1 MNDDEDLELQALQRQ
16 LDDAFQTTRP
26 RAGFEDHLWAELQ
39 VRRPLLQRVRGAVAG
54 LVGGAR
60 RVPAAPAAA
69 VAVVLVIAIGVGIL
83 SHGGLHFGGGAS
95 STSGLAIHDQSGSS
109 QSNGGSGAFGAL
121 PAPAA
126 RGGSNA
132 PPLMAL
138 PTYKAVNLYDGP
150 VQLVWTGQLNIPVSS
165 APVFRFAE
173 PTGVDADKFGTAVG
187 ASPQTTQLNPG
198 ELGRYS
204 GDGFTLEILASSP
217 NAREPVYTITP
228 DPSRLPS
235 QGPSPTATADAFLSS
250 HKLSPAWPNVAVVDQ
265 AGNLTYVTYRRQLAV
280 PGYHFVYL
288 VDPTGTQYG
297 LQVQLE
303 GGRPVMATGPLPVN
317 LESADYRI
325 ISVDRAARSAVASS
339 SSGNGSATPM
349 PTVRLTSAEL
359 VYELAWAGDHSF
371 YEPAFLFSGTFTYNG
386 SQYVKRVLVP
396 AVDPSQ
402 LSS

>member
-39 VRRPLLQRVRGAVAG
+39 VRRPLLQRVQGTLAG

-69 VAVVLVIAIGVGIL
+69 VAVVLVLAIGVGLL
-83 SHGGLHFGGGAS
+83 SQGGLHFGGGAS

-126 RGGSNA
+126 RGGSSA
-132 PPLMAL
+132 PALAAL

-150 VQLVWTGQLNIPVSS
+150 VQLIWTGQLSMPVSS
-165 APVFRFAE
+165 VPVFRFGE
-173 PTGVDADKFGTAVG
+173 PTNVDADRFATAVA
-187 ASPQTTQLNPG
+187 ASPQSAELNPG

-204 GDGFTLEILASSP
+204 GDGFTLAVLASSP
-217 NAREPVYTITP
+217 NAREPVYTITV

-235 QGPSPTATADAFLSS
+235 QGPSPTATADTFLSS
-250 HKLSPAWPNVAVVDQ
+250 HKLSPAWPNVVAVDQ
-265 AGNLTYVTYRRQLAV
+265 SGDLTYVIYRRQFAV

-297 LQVQLE
+297 LQVQLQ
-303 GGRPVMATGPLPVN
+303 GGRPAMATGSLPVV

-325 ISVDRAARSAVASS
+325 ISVGRAAQSAVASS
-339 SSGNGSATPM
+339 SSGNGSSTPI

-386 SQYVKRVLVP
+386 TQYVKRVLVP